1 MKEERKGGSICAL
14 ELQYDNR
21 DTNSRDES
29 SSPSYG
35 FGNITNYTKQFPM
48 YSITGILP
56 QQIAVSN
63 FCNLQNNSGECY

>member
-35 FGNITNYTKQFPM
+35 SETSLT
-48 YSITGILP
+48 T
-56 QQIAVSN
+56 
-63 FCNLQNNSGECY
+63 QNNFQCTQ